1 MRTTD
6 PMFAPDV
13 TLKAIRSAFFD
24 FVDDPF
30 YASDAQSVR
39 YLPDGLLVLENGYV
53 KELGDYETL
62 AARYPDIP
70 TIAYPDKLIMPGFID
85 IHIHSAQTEMIGA
98 YGEQLLDWL
107 NGYAFPIEA
116 KFKDKGY
123 ADQLAEIF
131 IDQLLKHGTTTAM
144 VFATVAPQSAEA
156 VFEAAQRRKMRMIVG
171 KVMMDRN
178 APDFLLDT
186 AQQSYEETKALIQTW
201 HKCDRLLYAV
211 TPRFA
216 ITSTSQQLQMAGKLL
231 EEFPDVY
238 MHTHLSENKKEIE
251 LTAELFPECTDYLNV
266 YERFGLL
273 NERSIFAHCI
283 HLSDSEFERL
293 SQAKAAIAFCPTS
306 NLFLGSGLFKIETAK
321 SSHSPI
327 KVALATDVGGGTSF
341 SMLKTASEAYKVA
354 QLRRQQL
361 SAFKLLFLATL
372 GAARALMLDDKIG
385 SFDHGK
391 EADFIVL
398 DLQATPIMALRN
410 PTATAHSIAEL
421 AEKLFATIILGDDRS
436 ILATYVAGD
445 LAYCQTSVK

>member
-6 PMFAPDV
+6 PMFAPNAK
-13 TLKAIRSAFFD
+13 LKAIRSAFFD

-30 YASDAQSVR
+30 YVPDTQSVR
-39 YLPDGLLVLENGYV
+39 YIPDGLLVLEDGYV
-53 KELGDYETL
+53 KDLGDYTTL
-62 AARYPDIP
+62 AAHYPDIP
-70 TIAYPDKLIMPGFID
+70 TIAYPGKLIMPGFVD
-85 IHIHSAQTEMIGA
+85 IHVHSGQTEMIGA

-107 NGYAFPIEA
+107 NGYAFPTEA
-116 KFKDKGY
+116 KFQDPDY
-123 ADQLAEIF
+123 AAQLAEIF
-131 IDQLLKHGTTTAM
+131 IDQLLSNGTTTA
-144 VFATVAPQSAEA
+144 VVLATVSSVSAEA
-156 VFEAAQRRKMRMIVG
+156 VFEAAQRHKMRMIVG

-216 ITSTSQQLQMAGKLL
+216 ITSTPQQLQLAGKLL

-251 LTAELFPECTDYLNV
+251 LTAELFPESTDYLNV

-306 NLFLGSGLFKIETAK
+306 NLFLGSGLFKIEAAK
-321 SSHSPI
+321 SSQRPI
-327 KVALATDVGGGTSF
+327 KVGLATDVGGGTSF
-341 SMLKTASEAYKVA
+341 SMLQTASEAYKVA

-385 SFDHGK
+385 SFDRGK

-398 DLQATPIMALRN
+398 DPQATPLMALRS
-410 PTATAHSIAEL
+410 PTATAQTIAEL

-436 ILATYVAGD
+436 IFATYVSGD
-445 LAYCQTSVK
+445 LAYSQAHSK